1 MLPFRR
7 DNLWRT
13 LLVSET
19 CIFLL
24 LLIGAPSLGAAGAE
38 SANLIPL
45 GEEGYSPMAWF
56 PDGTGLLASR
66 PGRALVVSPTRSQQ
80 LTELWALSLN
90 GEAPQRIT
98 DNGILPALSPDGR
111 KLAYL
116 SYVDGGKWS
125 RTLHDFAAG
134 REVQGA
140 EEPWLTGLAPHWE
153 SVSRVRWRR
162 SETAEERRVLSPDGR
177 YVAGIQVD
185 AGPEA
190 TLWIDDT
197 RTGERQE
204 LLTRERWFLS
214 PVSWSPD
221 SRTLALSRTPP
232 GTGNEGQICWLDV
245 ATGSITPITT
255 GQRPLWSPDGRWIAF
270 ERAGRIWLLA
280 IDADSPCWV
289 QPESELEMNMT
300 HDSADIHAA
309 AQLVSPATIRV
320 IHRADNDRR
329 PGVPPGQIDLIPF
342 EEYVKRVVPYE
353 VLYTWPSATMK
364 AQAMTARSYAWWFII
379 RHVDWDYD
387 VSDWIDY
394 QAMGDQTWPETN
406 AAVEATEGQY
416 IAHEG
421 EVILAE
427 CSHQNSS
434 PTVTR
439 AGYPYMQAV
448 DDPVSFGETR
458 WGHGR
463 GFSQEGGRRWA
474 AWHNWTYEQ
483 ILTHYYTGVTIERPA
498 NAGPPPKPPAGA
510 VVRPL
515 SGFYVTSDRVDIRA
529 NASDADGDLAGV
541 DFYARWLNGI
551 GQEQS
556 ARLGPATQ
564 TDDGWR
570 LLWDISTLPDQ
581 ELLDQT
587 VIITGTA
594 RDEGGR
600 TTNLA
605 TTTIGI
611 DRQLPTG
618 VVEAPAQVTD
628 STVPITASAGSAGAS
643 GMAGLL
649 LSNDWVWEEGSFYY
663 FKGTGAVESDPDALD
678 GQAWVGRAGSDE
690 IIYGPYTRDLG
701 EGRPYRAIFRLKTN
715 VITETAEIAT
725 LDVADNAGVD
735 IVGLKRLRGIDF
747 KQPNVYQEFGVDFWY
762 KEAGASGLE
771 FRIAYHGLSDLYFDR
786 VLVAVYPMS
795 LPSQPA
801 FLTWDLPDVP
811 GMRTV
816 RAKFADN
823 AGNLSPDQVLTIEL
837 LSSLPTPTPTNSPSP
852 TVTPTGSV
860 GPTVTSTLTPTAS
873 PTATATTTPSG
884 APTSTP
890 TRTATPGGIAYIT
903 LSIGAIFA
911 DLNENG
917 VQDAGELNLTDVRM
931 SFLDETGNDV
941 VSPTVGGSWHF
952 STSAHP
958 GRRYDFVASRPG
970 FRQRVE
976 PIIAPDAGLEINLDW
991 SKLPMH
997 PWAQGALLPL
1007 IVRYQ

>member
-7 DNLWRT
+7 DCLCRT
-13 LLVSET
+13 LLVAGA

-24 LLIGAPSLGAAGAE
+24 LLIGTPSLGAAGAE
-38 SANLIPL
+38 SGSLIPL
-45 GEEGYSPMAWF
+45 DREGYGPIAWF

-66 PGRALVVSPTRSQQ
+66 PGRVIVVSPTRSQQ
-80 LTELWALSLN
+80 LTELWVLPLN

-125 RTLHDFAAG
+125 RTLYDFATGHEVRDAG
-134 REVQGA
+134 
-140 EEPWLTGLAPHWE
+140 EPWLTGLASHWE

-162 SETAEERRVLSPDGR
+162 SEMAEERHVLSPDDR
-177 YVAGIQVD
+177 YVAGIQADV
-185 AGPEA
+185 GPEA

-197 RTGERQE
+197 RTGERQDH
-204 LLTRERWFLS
+204 LTRERSFLS

-221 SRTLALSRTPP
+221 GQALAFSRTPP

-245 ATGSITPITT
+245 ETGAITPITT

-270 ERAGRIWLLA
+270 ERAGRIGLLA
-280 IDADSPCWV
+280 IESDFPRWV
-289 QPESELEMNMT
+289 QLELELVLHT
-300 HDSADIHAA
+300 PYDSAGARA
-309 AQLVSPATIRV
+309 TAQLVPPATIRV
-320 IHRADNDRR
+320 IHSASNYYRSE
-329 PGVPPGQIDLIPF
+329 VPPGQIDLIPF

-353 VLYTWPSATMK
+353 VVRTWPVATLE
-364 AQAMTARSYAWWFII
+364 AQTLAARTYAWWFVIG
-379 RHVDWDYD
+379 HTGWDYD
-387 VSDWIDY
+387 VNDWTDY
-394 QAMGDQTWPETN
+394 QVMGNVTYPETN
-406 AAVEATEGQY
+406 AAVDATLGQY
-416 IAHEG
+416 IAYLG
-421 EVILAE
+421 DVILAE
-427 CSHQNSS
+427 FSHQNGS

-439 AGYPYMQAV
+439 AGFPYMQAV
-448 DDPVSFGETR
+448 DDPVSFGEIR
-458 WGHGR
+458 HGHGR
-463 GFSQEGGRRWA
+463 GFGQEGGRHWA
-474 AWHNWTYEQ
+474 DSYNWTYEQ

-498 NAGPPPKPPAGA
+498 NAAPSPKPPAGA

-515 SGFYVTSDRVDIRA
+515 SGFHVTSDWVDIRA

-541 DFYARWLNGI
+541 DLYARWLNGF
-551 GQEQS
+551 GQAQS
-556 ARLGPATQ
+556 AHLGPATQ
-564 TDDGWR
+564 TDDGWH

-581 ELLDQT
+581 ELLDQA
-587 VIITGTA
+587 VVITGTV
-594 RDEGGR
+594 RDIGGR
-600 TTNLA
+600 TTNLV

-618 VVEAPAQVTD
+618 VVEAPAQVTNL
-628 STVPITASAGSAGAS
+628 TVPITATAGSAGDS
-643 GMAGLL
+643 GMTGLL

-663 FKGTGAVESDPDALD
+663 FKGTGAVESDRDALD

-690 IIYGPYTRDLG
+690 IIYGPYTRDLDA
-701 EGRPYRAIFRLKTN
+701 GRPYRAIFRLKTD

-725 LDVADNAGVD
+725 LDVTDSAGAD

-747 KQPNVYQEFGVDFWY
+747 KQPDVYQEFGVDFWY

-771 FRIAYHGLSDLYFDR
+771 FRIAYHGLSDLHFDR
-786 VLVAVYPMS
+786 VLVAVYPMP

-801 FLTWDLPDVP
+801 FLTWDLADVP
-811 GMRTV
+811 GTHIV

-837 LSSLPTPTPTNSPSP
+837 LSSLPTPTATASPSP
-852 TVTPTGSV
+852 TATATGSV
-860 GPTVTSTLTPTAS
+860 GPTVTVTPTPTAS
-873 PTATATTTPSG
+873 PTATSTPTPSG

-890 TRTATPGGIAYIT
+890 TSTATPGGTAYIT
-903 LSIGAIFA
+903 LSLGAIFA

-917 VQDAGELNLTDVRM
+917 VQDAGEPNLTDVRM
-931 SFLDETGNDV
+931 SFLDETGSDV

-958 GRRYDFVASRPG
+958 GRRYDFVANRPG

-976 PIIAPDAGLEINLDW
+976 QIIAPDAGLEIHLDW

-997 PWAQGALLPL
+997 PWAQSALLPL
-1007 IVRYQ
+1007 IIRYD